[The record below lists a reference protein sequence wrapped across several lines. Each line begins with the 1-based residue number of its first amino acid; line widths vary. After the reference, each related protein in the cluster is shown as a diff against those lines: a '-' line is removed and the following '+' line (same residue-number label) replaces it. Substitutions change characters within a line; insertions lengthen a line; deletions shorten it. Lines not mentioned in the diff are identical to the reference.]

1 MILEDRVAAFQELS
15 KFLSNPHSQSSFS
28 SIVKKARQNNFWF
41 TEKNIVF
48 ACFALSHMLDAL
60 TLWVS
65 SYNIV
70 GKKKKIGVIV
80 ASNIPLVGF
89 YDFLCV
95 LISGNIFI
103 GKLSSSNNILL
114 PYVADL
120 LCSINSD
127 FHNYIYFKND
137 IKNVDI
143 LIATG
148 DDNTAHYFNYVYS
161 GVSKIIRKNRTSVA
175 ILNGSEKDDDY
186 RSLAKDVYLYFG
198 LGCRNISKLFL
209 PVNFDVN
216 ALKISFLKNE
226 FLSFSDAYLDNYSYQ
241 KTILQIN
248 GIHFFDF
255 ENLLLVHSDKIHAPI
270 SVVYYEYYD
279 NLTQLQKKIKYYQDE
294 IQCIVAQDILGDNL
308 VRFGESQSPSLH
320 DYPDGVDVL
329 KFLLT
334 N

>member
-1 MILEDRVAAFQELS
+1 MILQHRVDAFQELS
-15 KFLSNPHSQSSFS
+15 KFLSNPHYQSSFYPT
-28 SIVKKARQNNFWF
+28 VKKAMQNNSWF
-41 TEKNIVF
+41 TEQNIHLSF
-48 ACFALSHMLDAL
+48 SALAHMLNSL
-60 TLWVS
+60 PLWLQ

-70 GKKKKIGVIV
+70 GKKKKIGVII

-127 FHNYIYFKND
+127 FNNYIYFKND

-148 DDNTAHYFNYVYS
+148 NDNTANYFNYVYS
-161 GVSKIIRKNRTSVA
+161 GVSKIIRKNRTSIA
-175 ILNGSEKDDDY
+175 ILNGSEKEDDY
-186 RSLAKDVYLYFG
+186 QSLTKDIYLYFG
-198 LGCRNISKLFL
+198 LGCRNVSKLFL
-209 PVNFDVN
+209 PINFDIN
-216 ALKISFLKNE
+216 ALKISFLKNK
-226 FLSFSDAYLDNYSYQ
+226 FLSFSKSYLDNYNYQ
-241 KTILQIN
+241 KTILKIN
-248 GIHFFDF
+248 SVHFVDF

-279 NLTQLQKKIKYYQDE
+279 NLTTLAKKIKHYQDE
-294 IQCIVAQDILGDNL
+294 IQCVVSQDILGDNS
-308 VRFGESQSPSLH
+308 VRFGESQSPRLQ